1 MVIATF
7 GPTTAW
13 VGKTITYDAGLFVL
27 EGHGPITAADVLEYD
42 RQGHLFWAYSG
53 LREWVTQVAV
63 PPAAP
68 APPTTTA
75 AQPVLAAATAVTAA
89 GPAPA
94 AAAGPTGP
102 GSAGAPAGP
111 AASAPAAGSS
121 WLWPVLGVVVLLVI
135 FLAALALAGWR
146 LRDGAGIALTFAG
159 VAFVVL
165 LVWSLVKPGSLL
177 RALPGIS
184 GRALPA
190 VLGVLCLVSFALAGV
205 LWWMPHYELIVP
217 ADSRV
222 VLDSTP
228 TMNVQVVNRGLF
240 PGTFSSAFAIGGVK
254 QSDVTVHLSP
264 GQSESVLLTLPA
276 GTARGPQTLS
286 LGGAQITAMA
296 LRPAEFKVGALQVS
310 PTIVKIGQS
319 ISVKADVHNVGD
331 VTGTFPGSMKANG
344 EEAAAH
350 PTPIGP
356 NETRTV
362 TYTIHGNSAG
372 RYLLELGEA
381 QRPVLVVKAVR
392 LPSGTIIR
400 RSLSGG
406 RAHLTIKNPNS
417 LDAEVILARASSSH
431 SPVLGVYVRKGSTAV
446 VNGIP
451 DGRYMVW
458 NSIGSD
464 WNWTTKDFLVTQEY
478 KRWNQPLVYDTTA
491 STRHWTT
498 TSSDAYWIYTQ
509 RHSQTTTHW
518 QNWTLT
524 LGSGPSR
531 YTTIVTEASFP
542 HL

>member
-53 LREWVTQVAV
+53 LREWVAQMAV
-63 PPAAP
+63 PPTAP

-75 AQPVLAAATAVTAA
+75 AQPAPVGAATAVTAVSA
-89 GPAPA
+89 PTAAAAATGPAP
-94 AAAGPTGP
+94 
-102 GSAGAPAGP
+102 AGAPAGP
-111 AASAPAAGSS
+111 AASASAAGSA

-135 FLAALALAGWR
+135 FLGALAFAGWR
-146 LRDGAGIALTFAG
+146 LRDGAGIALTVAG

-165 LVWSLVKPGSLL
+165 LIWSLVKPGSLS
-177 RALPGIS
+177 RALPGAS
-184 GRALPA
+184 SRALPA
-190 VLGVLCLVSFALAGV
+190 VLGVLCLVSFVLAGV
-205 LWWMPHYELIVP
+205 LWWMPHYELVVP
-217 ADSRV
+217 ADNRV

-240 PGTFSSAFAIGGVK
+240 PGTFSSSFAVGGVK
-254 QSDVTVHLSP
+254 QSDVTLHLSS

-276 GTARGPQTLS
+276 GTVRGPQRLT

-296 LRPAEFKVGALQVS
+296 LRPAEFKVGALQVA

-319 ISVKADVHNVGD
+319 IDVKADVHNVGD

-356 NETRTV
+356 GETKTV

-372 RYLLELGEA
+372 RYLLELGGA
-381 QRPVLVVKAVR
+381 QSPVLVVKAVR

-400 RSLSGG
+400 RSASGG

-446 VNGIP
+446 VSGIP
-451 DGRYMVW
+451 DGKYVVW
-458 NSIGSD
+458 NCIGSD
-464 WNWTTKDFLVTQEY
+464 WNWTTKGFLTTQEH
-478 KRWNQPLVYDTTA
+478 KRWNQPLVFDTTA
-491 STRHWTT
+491 STRSWTT

-531 YTTIVTEASFP
+531 YTTIVTKASFP